1 MAMTRAPRR
10 STAYAVTHGR
20 RAAYALIA
28 ALLLLCGT
36 CWAQEFKGLVTQDV
50 WLDSTQSAGIEEAR
64 NADYVTI
71 RNFRQIP
78 LTTHVAWFRL
88 RYTGAQTSE
97 EDAYLMLRPMLFT
110 AVTLYQT
117 PLTQDGE
124 WRTSEVDFDKQ
135 LDPVYLGK
143 LRENDEVYVQLRSAG
158 SGPVMV
164 NIGTQQSVK
173 KQIFKANILLYAV
186 ASVVL
191 FISMLVLMSLG
202 NGFDWAKVGV
212 GMFLPLMGFVAI
224 ASTGIFHLIADID
237 QKTLSQTTTL
247 TLMATHGAFAIALSG
262 IAFRLLNKPYLLRAG
277 WLGAAWHFGL
287 IALSLINF
295 NQAIFIAAEYRWVV
309 YALLATLVLVQS
321 IQSGRLIRF
330 ASEIISLTLL
340 VVLLIIFTF
349 STYLLDRAELI
360 PTAFQNDLD
369 MVTKFFLRIAAP
381 ILLTLA
387 LYFLSARAERM
398 RTAALI
404 SQVAQS
410 AAQLELE
417 TQRLNKQR
425 QLTGMLAHEL
435 KNPLM
440 SSQLALSSIQK
451 RLDPQDPVLQ
461 RAASIQ
467 SSLDEIDRII
477 ERCVEADSF
486 EHGQAPIKL
495 ATFSLDQLIN
505 QLESGQNTERL
516 YVIQRGI
523 DSSPLIQS
531 DPQYVLIILK
541 NLVSNALKY
550 SPPDTLV
557 ELLIRPAHQNI
568 GAGLLFS
575 ISNEVG
581 AAGLPDPARMFERY
595 YRGEGALSQS
605 GAGLGLWLAQE
616 MAGNLG
622 TVIEAQM
629 SEHKISFSFFL
640 PLNPVSA

>member
-1 MAMTRAPRR
+1 MDMTRATCR
-10 STAYAVTHGR
+10 STAYAVTLGR
-20 RAAYALIA
+20 KAAFALMA

-36 CWAQEFKGLVTQDV
+36 CWAQGFKGLVTQEV

-64 NADYVTI
+64 NAEYVTI
-71 RNFRQIP
+71 LNYRQIP
-78 LTTHVAWFRL
+78 LATHVAWFRL

-97 EDAYLMLRPMLFT
+97 EDAYLFLRPMLFT

-117 PLTQDGE
+117 PLLPDGN

-143 LRENDEVYVQLRSAG
+143 LREHDEVYVQLRSAG

-164 NIGTQQSVK
+164 YVDTQQSVK
-173 KQIFKANILLYAV
+173 NQILKTTVLLYV
-186 ASVVL
+186 IAS
-191 FISMLVLMSLG
+191 LVLCFTILVLTSLG
-202 NGFDWAKVGV
+202 NSFDSAKAGVCMLLLLIGVSTITSAGF
-212 GMFLPLMGFVAI
+212 
-224 ASTGIFHLIADID
+224 FHLIADID
-237 QKTLSQTTTL
+237 QKTLAQATTRTF
-247 TLMATHGAFAIALSG
+247 MSAHGAFAIAFSG
-262 IAFRLLNKPYLLRAG
+262 IAFRLLNKQYLLRAG

-287 IALSLINF
+287 VALSFINF
-295 NQAIFIAAEYRWVV
+295 NQATYIAAEYRWVV
-309 YALLATLVLVQS
+309 LGVLATLVLVQS
-321 IQSGRLIRF
+321 IQARRLIRF
-330 ASEIISLTLL
+330 ASEKITLALL
-340 VVLLIIFTF
+340 VVLLTIITF
-349 STYLLDRAELI
+349 STYSLDRAALI
-360 PTAFQNDLD
+360 PTAFQADLD
-369 MVTKFFLRIAAP
+369 MVTKFFLRITAP
-381 ILLTLA
+381 VLLTLA
-387 LYFLSARAERM
+387 VYFLSARAERM
-398 RTAALI
+398 RTAALQN
-404 SQVAQS
+404 QVAQS
-410 AAQLELE
+410 AAQLDLE

-425 QLTGMLAHEL
+425 QLTGMLAHEI

-477 ERCVEADSF
+477 ELCVEADSF

-495 ATFSLDQLIN
+495 ATFSLDQLTN

-541 NLVSNALKY
+541 NLVTNALKY
-550 SPPDTLV
+550 SPPDSLI
-557 ELLIRPAHQNI
+557 ELLIRPANQNI

-629 SEHKISFSFFL
+629 SEHQISFSFFL
-640 PLNPVSA
+640 PLKPVSA